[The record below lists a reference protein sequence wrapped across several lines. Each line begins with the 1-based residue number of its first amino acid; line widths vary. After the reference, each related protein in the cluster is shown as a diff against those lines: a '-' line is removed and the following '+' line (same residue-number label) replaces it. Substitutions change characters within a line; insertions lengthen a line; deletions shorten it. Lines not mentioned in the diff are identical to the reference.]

1 MFQWARVRWKRVRN
15 WWSRHISSSSLGE
28 TPKTQTPSTNLL
40 TAQGNASNPS
50 GITSSSSHPSPIK
63 TKMRPPAID
72 TSSPGQSA
80 DNADQASTSRSL
92 PKADK
97 IGLIPIT
104 HSSKGSPLPVIRDS
118 KPLPTLP
125 DESKVDAGDAKASS
139 ENECVV
145 GSPLSDR
152 APRSRAVLIG
162 IHYLQH
168 KDRSWEELTT
178 PGKDVD
184 NMHKFLVAQGYTEFR
199 ILTDAK
205 DNTKRDDLPTDKAI
219 RDGLHWLVD
228 DARDGDRLF
237 LHYSGH
243 GNQIPTDS
251 TSESDG
257 HDEAIVPLRVD
268 GDTVYLLDNDLHD
281 ILVRKLPTG
290 CRLMA
295 VFDCCHAG
303 TMLDLPHAHTLN
315 LARKIIEGGSIPFRK
330 TNRLLR
336 RATRR
341 AQTWLVSQTRTSD
354 SAVKEA
360 PEPTPALA
368 PTPREEPEVPRPA
381 PLRRSSTQK
390 SVVVR
395 KTNANIM
402 KLRYSF
408 PEPEETV
415 GRRRSTRLSIPTSPA
430 AGPASGRKSNASPVR
445 PKSDLFEINEDGVTM
460 SPLAMSPLRAITASP
475 RSSID
480 ETMIPPSLPMPSRKN
495 TSEHSRP
502 TKGHSFHEFSSPG
515 SEDAV
520 FHEMAQIVGRDV
532 MATIV

>member
-72 TSSPGQSA
+72 TSSPGQPA
-80 DNADQASTSRSL
+80 DNADQASTSRSS

-118 KPLPTLP
+118 KSLPKLP

-219 RDGLHWLVD
+219 
-228 DARDGDRLF
+228 
-237 LHYSGH
+237 
-243 GNQIPTDS
+243 
-251 TSESDG
+251 
-257 HDEAIVPLRVD
+257 
-268 GDTVYLLDNDLHD
+268 
-281 ILVRKLPTG
+281 
-290 CRLMA
+290 A

-360 PEPTPALA
+360 PEPAPALA

-408 PEPEETV
+408 PEPEEIV

-460 SPLAMSPLRAITASP
+460 SPLAISPLRAITASP

-520 FHEMAQIVGRDV
+520 FHEMAQIIAIAACLDSESVFDLDDSGGLLTSGFIRCIKKLGKLEGSHTGVPLGD
-532 MATIV
+532 IVSFLE